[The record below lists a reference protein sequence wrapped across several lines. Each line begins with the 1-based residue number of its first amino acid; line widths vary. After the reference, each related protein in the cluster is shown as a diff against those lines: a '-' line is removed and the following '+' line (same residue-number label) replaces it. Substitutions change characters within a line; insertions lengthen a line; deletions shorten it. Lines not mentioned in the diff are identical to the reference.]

1 MKSGF
6 TLIELIFTII
16 LIALLASIAIPKFSA
31 TRDDAKTST
40 VLSSLADCITYA
52 GSEYTATGRTSLNS
66 MTCQIAKKCFDI
78 EYGDNSETNGSIVVK
93 SGSGVSDA
101 EDKDERYCKRAYTLA
116 DRNGLSSSNGKIHS
130 VGATMAVYDN

>member
-31 TRDDAKTST
+31 TRDDALTST
-40 VLSSLADCITYA
+40 ILSNLADCVTYA
-52 GSEYTATGRTSLNS
+52 GSKYTATGRTSLDTP
-66 MTCQIAKKCFDI
+66 TCDMAKKCFDI

-101 EDKDERYCKRAYTLA
+101 EDKDERYCKRAYILA
-116 DRNGLSSSNGKIHS
+116 DRNGLSSSDGKVHS
-130 VGATMAVYDN
+130 VGATVAIYDK

>member
-31 TRDDAKTST
+31 TRDDALTST
-40 VLSSLADCITYA
+40 VLTNLADCITYA
-52 GSEYTATGRTSLNS
+52 GSKYTATGKTSLDS
-66 MTCQIAKKCFDI
+66 KTCDMAKKCFDI
-78 EYGDNSETNGSIVVK
+78 EYGDNSETNGSIIVK
-93 SGSGVSDA
+93 SGSGVSNA

-116 DRNGLSSSNGKIHS
+116 DRNGLSSSEGKVHS
-130 VGATMAVYDN
+130 VGATVAIYDQ